1 MAYLLKYC
9 PYILIN
15 ILVLFNIINISSIY
29 SKINLYLITVIIVII
44 FQTKVLITRKIG
56 ILLALL
62 LFTGNILLSY
72 ILIKRFINID
82 FISTYI
88 ALIWLLFIFM
98 ISNIRLRVAYNKKYL
113 IQYLLFSLLIIISIS
128 DNARIIIDFFI
139 TNLGIDYDKSIKN
152 INLLIVSLLLIFCI
166 NNFLLITNKLVIRR
180 KLLNNYDN
188 INILTLIILCV
199 LSVIFLEINTEFS
212 NKLSYAL
219 YILIIYVMIRNF
231 RKLKNNVT

>member
-1 MAYLLKYC
+1 MTYLLKYC

-15 ILVLFNIINISSIY
+15 VLVLFNIINISSIY
-29 SKINLYLITVIIVII
+29 SKINIYLITIIVVII
-44 FQTKVLITRKIG
+44 FQTKDLINRKIN
-56 ILLALL
+56 ILLSLL
-62 LFTGNILLSY
+62 IFNGNILLSY
-72 ILIKRFINID
+72 ILLKRFINID

-88 ALIWLLFIFM
+88 TLIWLLFIFM
-98 ISNIRLRVAYNKKYL
+98 ILNIRLRIIYNNKYL
-113 IQYLLFSLLIIISIS
+113 IRYLLFSFLIIISIS
-128 DNARIIIDFFI
+128 DNARIIIDFYI
-139 TNLGIDYDKSIKN
+139 RNLGIDYSEIIKN
-152 INLLIVSLLLIFCI
+152 INLLIISLLLIFCI
-166 NNFLLITNKLVIRR
+166 NNFLFITNKLVIK

-231 RKLKNNVT
+231 IKLKNNVA